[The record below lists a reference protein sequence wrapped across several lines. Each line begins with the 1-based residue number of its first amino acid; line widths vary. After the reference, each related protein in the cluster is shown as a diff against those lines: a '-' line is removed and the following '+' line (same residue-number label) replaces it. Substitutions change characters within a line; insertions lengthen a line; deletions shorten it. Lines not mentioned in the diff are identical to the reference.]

1 MAPRNKRK
9 RLLRGLQIKMKT
21 NEDKKKNENKSG
33 ENFIILFCN
42 EQSNYALS
50 LKSLSQRISKL

>member
-1 MAPRNKRK
+1 MAQRNKRK

-33 ENFIILFCN
+33 ENFIIYFAMNKATML
-42 EQSNYALS
+42 
-50 LKSLSQRISKL
+50 

>member
-21 NEDKKKNENKSG
+21 NEDKKKKNENKSG
-33 ENFIILFCN
+33 ENFIIYFAMNKATML
-42 EQSNYALS
+42 
-50 LKSLSQRISKL
+50 

>member
-21 NEDKKKNENKSG
+21 NEDKKKNEN
-33 ENFIILFCN
+33 FIIYFAMNKATML
-42 EQSNYALS
+42 
-50 LKSLSQRISKL
+50 

>member
-21 NEDKKKNENKSG
+21 NEDKKKKTKTKVERTLL
-33 ENFIILFCN
+33 FIL
-42 EQSNYALS
+42 Q
-50 LKSLSQRISKL
+50 

>member
-21 NEDKKKNENKSG
+21 YEDKKKKRKQKWRELYY
-33 ENFIILFCN
+33 LFCN